1 MSLPGFLK
9 NFLQRANHG
18 HGIDDPNIVY
28 IVFAI
33 THIVK
38 GKATINSEAKKKL
51 MSTVR
56 VEGMPIIEFP
66 DSGCWNLD
74 TGYRIPGN

>member
-33 THIVK
+33 TDIVRA
-38 GKATINSEAKKKL
+38 KANIHSEAKEKIDEQ
-51 MSTVR
+51 R
-56 VEGMPIIEFP
+56 RG
-66 DSGCWNLD
+66 
-74 TGYRIPGN
+74 